1 MHLTA
6 FFVSFFKNYNQRM
19 NRKNGDFLSYDEK
32 YMRLAMQLA
41 GNAIGRTSPNPLVGA
56 VIVKDNRV
64 VGCGWH
70 RKAGT
75 PHAEV
80 HALNQAGELAQGAD
94 VYVTLEP
101 CAHYGKTPPC
111 AKALVE
117 AKVKNV
123 YGGLL
128 DVNPKV
134 AGKGF
139 KILEDAGIHVEYGFL
154 QDELRKQN
162 EVFFKWIEHKKP
174 FVVLKA
180 AMTLDGKIATATGQ
194 SKWITNETSRAYGYK
209 LRDIYDGIMVG
220 INTVIEDNPMLTAR
234 VDGGKNPIRI
244 VVDSSLKIDINA
256 NVVQDK
262 SAKTIVATTDKADK
276 DKILKLQAQNVDVI
290 VVDKDEND
298 KVDIE
303 KLLNILGQQN
313 ICSILVEGGATLSG
327 SFVAKKLVDKVYFF
341 IAPKIVGGKE
351 AKTPVA
357 GTGILNLQE
366 ALALKD
372 IQIEKLEEDILIIGR
387 VDKDKV

>member
-1 MHLTA
+1 
-6 FFVSFFKNYNQRM
+6 M

-70 RKAGT
+70 RKSGT

-174 FVVLKA
+174 FIVLKA

-262 SAKTIVATTDKADK
+262 SAKTIIATTDKADK
-276 DKILKLQAQNVDVI
+276 DKILKLQAQDVDVI
-290 VVDKDEND
+290 VVDKDKND

-303 KLLNILGQQN
+303 KLLDILGQQN

>member
-1 MHLTA
+1 
-6 FFVSFFKNYNQRM
+6 M

-194 SKWITNETSRAYGYK
+194 SKWITNEISRAYGYK

-234 VDGGKNPIRI
+234 VDGGKKPIRI

-262 SAKTIVATTDKADK
+262 SAKTIVATTDKANK
-276 DKILKLQAQNVDVI
+276 DKILKLQAQDVDVI

-303 KLLNILGQQN
+303 KLLDILGQQN
-313 ICSILVEGGATLSG
+313 ICSILVEGGATLNG

-341 IAPKIVGGKE
+341 IAPKIIGGKE

>member
-1 MHLTA
+1 
-6 FFVSFFKNYNQRM
+6 M

-174 FVVLKA
+174 FIVLKA

-262 SAKTIVATTDKADK
+262 SAKTIIATTDKADK
-276 DKILKLQAQNVDVI
+276 DKILKLQAQDVDVI
-290 VVDKDEND
+290 VVDKDKND

-303 KLLNILGQQN
+303 KLLDILGQQN

-341 IAPKIVGGKE
+341 IAPKIIGSKE

>member
-1 MHLTA
+1 
-6 FFVSFFKNYNQRM
+6 M

-32 YMRLAMQLA
+32 YMKLAMQLA

-262 SAKTIVATTDKADK
+262 SAKTIIATTDKADK
-276 DKILKLQAQNVDVI
+276 DKILKLQAQDVDVI
-290 VVDKDEND
+290 VVDKDKND

-303 KLLNILGQQN
+303 KLLDILGQQN

-341 IAPKIVGGKE
+341 IAPKIIGGKE

-372 IQIEKLEEDILIIGR
+372 IQIGKLEEDILIIGR

>member
-1 MHLTA
+1 
-6 FFVSFFKNYNQRM
+6 M

-111 AKALVE
+111 SKALVE

-174 FVVLKA
+174 FIVLKA

-276 DKILKLQAQNVDVI
+276 DKILKLQAQDVDVI

-298 KVDIE
+298 KGDIE
-303 KLLNILGQQN
+303 KLLDILGQQN

>member
-1 MHLTA
+1 
-6 FFVSFFKNYNQRM
+6 M

-244 VVDSSLKIDINA
+244 VVDSSLRIDINA

-276 DKILKLQAQNVDVI
+276 DKILKLQAQDVDVI

-303 KLLNILGQQN
+303 KLLDILGQQN

-351 AKTPVA
+351 AKTSVA

>member
-1 MHLTA
+1 
-6 FFVSFFKNYNQRM
+6 M
-19 NRKNGDFLSYDEK
+19 NRKNGDFLSYNEK

-174 FVVLKA
+174 FIVLKA

-262 SAKTIVATTDKADK
+262 SAKTIIATTDKADK
-276 DKILKLQAQNVDVI
+276 DKILKLQAQDVDVI
-290 VVDKDEND
+290 VVDKDKND

-303 KLLNILGQQN
+303 KLLDILGQQN

-341 IAPKIVGGKE
+341 IAPKIIGGKE

-366 ALALKD
+366 ALTLKD

>member
-1 MHLTA
+1 
-6 FFVSFFKNYNQRM
+6 M

-139 KILEDAGIHVEYGFL
+139 KILENAGIHVEYGFL

-262 SAKTIVATTDKADK
+262 SAKTIIATTDKADK
-276 DKILKLQAQNVDVI
+276 DKILKLQAQDVDVI
-290 VVDKDEND
+290 VVDKDKND

-303 KLLNILGQQN
+303 KLLDILGQQN

-327 SFVAKKLVDKVYFF
+327 SFVAKKLVDKVDFF

-372 IQIEKLEEDILIIGR
+372 IQIEKLEEDVLIIGR

>member
-1 MHLTA
+1 
-6 FFVSFFKNYNQRM
+6 M

-174 FVVLKA
+174 FIVLKA

-220 INTVIEDNPMLTAR
+220 INTVIEDNPMLTVR

-262 SAKTIVATTDKADK
+262 SAKTIIATTDKANK
-276 DKILKLQAQNVDVI
+276 DKILKLQAQDVDVI
-290 VVDKDEND
+290 VVDKDKND

-303 KLLNILGQQN
+303 KLLDILGQQN

-341 IAPKIVGGKE
+341 IAPKIIGGKE

-372 IQIEKLEEDILIIGR
+372 IQIEKLEEDVLIIGR

>member
-1 MHLTA
+1 
-6 FFVSFFKNYNQRM
+6 M

-244 VVDSSLKIDINA
+244 VVDSNLKIDINA

-290 VVDKDEND
+290 VVDKDKND

-303 KLLNILGQQN
+303 KLLDILGQQN

-372 IQIEKLEEDILIIGR
+372 IQVEKLDEDILIIGR

>member
-1 MHLTA
+1 
-6 FFVSFFKNYNQRM
+6 M

-174 FVVLKA
+174 FIVLKA

-262 SAKTIVATTDKADK
+262 SAKTIIATTDKADK
-276 DKILKLQAQNVDVI
+276 DKILKLQAQDVDVI
-290 VVDKDEND
+290 VVDKDKND

-303 KLLNILGQQN
+303 KLLDILGQQN
-313 ICSILVEGGATLSG
+313 ICSILVEGGAILSG

>member
-1 MHLTA
+1 
-6 FFVSFFKNYNQRM
+6 M

-32 YMRLAMQLA
+32 YMKLAMQLA

-262 SAKTIVATTDKADK
+262 SAKTIIATTDKADK
-276 DKILKLQAQNVDVI
+276 DKILKLQAQDVDVI
-290 VVDKDEND
+290 VVDKDKND

-303 KLLNILGQQN
+303 KLLDILGQQN

-372 IQIEKLEEDILIIGR
+372 IQIEKLEEDVLIIGR

>member
-1 MHLTA
+1 
-6 FFVSFFKNYNQRM
+6 M

-32 YMRLAMQLA
+32 YMKLAMQLA

-262 SAKTIVATTDKADK
+262 SAKTIIATTDKANK
-276 DKILKLQAQNVDVI
+276 DKILKLQAQDVDVI
-290 VVDKDEND
+290 VVDKDKND

-303 KLLNILGQQN
+303 KLLDILGQQN

-341 IAPKIVGGKE
+341 IAPKIIGGKE

-372 IQIEKLEEDILIIGR
+372 IQIEKLEEDVLIIGR

>member
-1 MHLTA
+1 
-6 FFVSFFKNYNQRM
+6 M

-162 EVFFKWIEHKKP
+162 EVFFKWIENKKP
-174 FVVLKA
+174 FIVLKA

-262 SAKTIVATTDKADK
+262 STKTIIATTDKANK
-276 DKILKLQAQNVDVI
+276 DKILKLQAQDVDVI

-303 KLLNILGQQN
+303 KLLDILGQQN

-341 IAPKIVGGKE
+341 IAPKIIGGKE

-372 IQIEKLEEDILIIGR
+372 IQIEKLEEDVLIIGR

>member
-1 MHLTA
+1 
-6 FFVSFFKNYNQRM
+6 M

-180 AMTLDGKIATATGQ
+180 AMTLDGKIATAIGQ

-262 SAKTIVATTDKADK
+262 SAKTIIATTDKADK
-276 DKILKLQAQNVDVI
+276 DKILKLQAQDVDVI

-303 KLLNILGQQN
+303 KLLDILGQQN

-366 ALALKD
+366 ALSLKD
-372 IQIEKLEEDILIIGR
+372 IQIEKLKEDILIIGR

>member
-1 MHLTA
+1 
-6 FFVSFFKNYNQRM
+6 M

-262 SAKTIVATTDKADK
+262 SAKTIIATTDKADK
-276 DKILKLQAQNVDVI
+276 DKILKLQAQDVDVI
-290 VVDKDEND
+290 VVDKDKND

-303 KLLNILGQQN
+303 KLLDILGQQN

-341 IAPKIVGGKE
+341 IAPKIIGGKE

-366 ALALKD
+366 ALTLKD
-372 IQIEKLEEDILIIGR
+372 IQFEKLEEDILIIGR

>member
-1 MHLTA
+1 
-6 FFVSFFKNYNQRM
+6 M

-174 FVVLKA
+174 FIVLKA

-234 VDGGKNPIRI
+234 VGGGKNPIRI

-262 SAKTIVATTDKADK
+262 SAKTIIATTDKADK
-276 DKILKLQAQNVDVI
+276 DKILKLQAQDVDVI
-290 VVDKDEND
+290 VVDKDKND

-303 KLLNILGQQN
+303 KLLDILGQQN

-372 IQIEKLEEDILIIGR
+372 IQIEKLEENILIIGR

>member
-1 MHLTA
+1 
-6 FFVSFFKNYNQRM
+6 M

-244 VVDSSLKIDINA
+244 VVDSSLRIDINA

-276 DKILKLQAQNVDVI
+276 DKILKLQAQDVDVI

-303 KLLNILGQQN
+303 KLLDILGQQN

>member
-1 MHLTA
+1 
-6 FFVSFFKNYNQRM
+6 M

-70 RKAGT
+70 RKSGT

-111 AKALVE
+111 SKALVE

-174 FVVLKA
+174 FIVLKA

-341 IAPKIVGGKE
+341 IAPKIIGGKE

>member
-1 MHLTA
+1 
-6 FFVSFFKNYNQRM
+6 M

-134 AGKGF
+134 VGKGF

-262 SAKTIVATTDKADK
+262 SAKTIIATTDKADK
-276 DKILKLQAQNVDVI
+276 DKFLKLQAQDVDVI

-303 KLLNILGQQN
+303 KLLDILGQQN

-341 IAPKIVGGKE
+341 IAPKIIGGKE

-366 ALALKD
+366 ALTLKD

>member
-1 MHLTA
+1 
-6 FFVSFFKNYNQRM
+6 M

-174 FVVLKA
+174 FIVLKA

-244 VVDSSLKIDINA
+244 VVDSSLRIDINA

-276 DKILKLQAQNVDVI
+276 DKILKLQAQDVDVI
-290 VVDKDEND
+290 VVDKDKND

-303 KLLNILGQQN
+303 KLLDILGQQN

-341 IAPKIVGGKE
+341 IAPKIIGGKE
-351 AKTPVA
+351 EKTPVA

-372 IQIEKLEEDILIIGR
+372 IQIEKLEEDVLIIGR

>member
-1 MHLTA
+1 
-6 FFVSFFKNYNQRM
+6 M

-174 FVVLKA
+174 FIVLKA

-262 SAKTIVATTDKADK
+262 SAKTIIATTDKANK
-276 DKILKLQAQNVDVI
+276 DKILKLQAQDVDVI
-290 VVDKDEND
+290 VVDKDKND

-303 KLLNILGQQN
+303 KLLDILGQQN

>member
-1 MHLTA
+1 
-6 FFVSFFKNYNQRM
+6 M

-276 DKILKLQAQNVDVI
+276 DKILKLQAQDVDVI

-303 KLLNILGQQN
+303 KLLDILGQQN
-313 ICSILVEGGATLSG
+313 ICSILVEGGATLNG

-341 IAPKIVGGKE
+341 IAPKIIGGKE

-366 ALALKD
+366 ALTLKD
-372 IQIEKLEEDILIIGR
+372 IQFEKLEEDILIIGR

>member
-1 MHLTA
+1 
-6 FFVSFFKNYNQRM
+6 M

-220 INTVIEDNPMLTAR
+220 INTVIEDNPILTAR

-262 SAKTIVATTDKADK
+262 SAKTIIATTDKADK
-276 DKILKLQAQNVDVI
+276 DKILKLQAQDVDVI
-290 VVDKDEND
+290 VVDKDKND

-303 KLLNILGQQN
+303 KLLDILGQQN

-327 SFVAKKLVDKVYFF
+327 SFVAKKLVDKVDFF

>member
-1 MHLTA
+1 
-6 FFVSFFKNYNQRM
+6 M

-262 SAKTIVATTDKADK
+262 SAKTIIATTDKADK
-276 DKILKLQAQNVDVI
+276 DKILKLQAQYVDVI

-303 KLLNILGQQN
+303 KLLDILGQQN

>member
-1 MHLTA
+1 
-6 FFVSFFKNYNQRM
+6 M

-111 AKALVE
+111 AKALVK

-174 FVVLKA
+174 FIVLKA

-244 VVDSSLKIDINA
+244 VVDSSLRIDINA

-276 DKILKLQAQNVDVI
+276 DKILKLQAQDVDVI

-303 KLLNILGQQN
+303 KLLDILGQQN

-341 IAPKIVGGKE
+341 IAPKIIGGKE

-372 IQIEKLEEDILIIGR
+372 IQIEKLEEDVLIIGR

>member
-1 MHLTA
+1 
-6 FFVSFFKNYNQRM
+6 M

-174 FVVLKA
+174 FIVLKA
-180 AMTLDGKIATATGQ
+180 AMTLDGKIATAIGQ

-262 SAKTIVATTDKADK
+262 SAKTIIATTDKADK
-276 DKILKLQAQNVDVI
+276 DKILKLQAQDVDVI

-303 KLLNILGQQN
+303 KLLDILGQQN

-341 IAPKIVGGKE
+341 IAPKIIGGKE

>member
-1 MHLTA
+1 
-6 FFVSFFKNYNQRM
+6 M

-111 AKALVE
+111 SKALVE

>member
-1 MHLTA
+1 
-6 FFVSFFKNYNQRM
+6 M

-32 YMRLAMQLA
+32 YMKLAMQLA

-256 NVVQDK
+256 NLVQDK
-262 SAKTIVATTDKADK
+262 SAKTIIATTDKADK
-276 DKILKLQAQNVDVI
+276 DKILKLQAQDVDVI

-341 IAPKIVGGKE
+341 IAPKIVGCKE

-372 IQIEKLEEDILIIGR
+372 IQVEKLDEDILIIGR

>member
-1 MHLTA
+1 
-6 FFVSFFKNYNQRM
+6 M

-41 GNAIGRTSPNPLVGA
+41 GSAIGRTSPNPLVGA

-276 DKILKLQAQNVDVI
+276 DKILKLQAQDVDVI

-303 KLLNILGQQN
+303 KLLDILGQQN

-357 GTGILNLQE
+357 GIGILNLQE

>member
-1 MHLTA
+1 
-6 FFVSFFKNYNQRM
+6 M

-139 KILEDAGIHVEYGFL
+139 KILEDADIHVEYGFL

-174 FVVLKA
+174 FVVLKV

-276 DKILKLQAQNVDVI
+276 DKILKLQAQDVDVI

-303 KLLNILGQQN
+303 KLLDILGQQN

-327 SFVAKKLVDKVYFF
+327 SFVARKLVDKVYFF

>member
-1 MHLTA
+1 
-6 FFVSFFKNYNQRM
+6 M

-180 AMTLDGKIATATGQ
+180 AMTLDGKIATTTGQ

-244 VVDSSLKIDINA
+244 VVDSSLKIDINT

-276 DKILKLQAQNVDVI
+276 DKILKLQAQDVDVI

-303 KLLNILGQQN
+303 KLLDILGQQN

-327 SFVAKKLVDKVYFF
+327 SFVAKKLIDKVYFF
-341 IAPKIVGGKE
+341 IAPKIIGGKE

>member
-1 MHLTA
+1 
-6 FFVSFFKNYNQRM
+6 M

-276 DKILKLQAQNVDVI
+276 DKILKLQAQDVDVI
-290 VVDKDEND
+290 VVDKDKND

-303 KLLNILGQQN
+303 KLLDILGQQN

-327 SFVAKKLVDKVYFF
+327 SFVARKLVDKVYFF
-341 IAPKIVGGKE
+341 IAPKIVGGNE

>member
-1 MHLTA
+1 
-6 FFVSFFKNYNQRM
+6 M

-220 INTVIEDNPMLTAR
+220 INTVIEDNPMLTSR

-276 DKILKLQAQNVDVI
+276 DKILKLQAQDVDVI

-372 IQIEKLEEDILIIGR
+372 IQIGKLEEDILIIGR

>member
-1 MHLTA
+1 
-6 FFVSFFKNYNQRM
+6 M

-111 AKALVE
+111 SKALVE

-174 FVVLKA
+174 FIVLKA

-276 DKILKLQAQNVDVI
+276 DKILKLQAQDVDVI

-303 KLLNILGQQN
+303 KLLDILGQQN

-366 ALALKD
+366 ALSLKD
-372 IQIEKLEEDILIIGR
+372 IQIEKLKEDILIIGR

>member
-1 MHLTA
+1 
-6 FFVSFFKNYNQRM
+6 M

-327 SFVAKKLVDKVYFF
+327 SFVAKKLVDKVDFF

>member
-1 MHLTA
+1 
-6 FFVSFFKNYNQRM
+6 M

-80 HALNQAGELAQGAD
+80 HALNQTGELAQGAD

-244 VVDSSLKIDINA
+244 VVDSNLKIDINA

-341 IAPKIVGGKE
+341 IAPKIIGGKE

>member
-1 MHLTA
+1 
-6 FFVSFFKNYNQRM
+6 M

-139 KILEDAGIHVEYGFL
+139 KILEDAGIHVEDGFL

-262 SAKTIVATTDKADK
+262 SAKTIIATTDKADK

-341 IAPKIVGGKE
+341 IAPKIIGGKE

-372 IQIEKLEEDILIIGR
+372 IQIGKLEEDILIIGR

>member
-1 MHLTA
+1 M
-6 FFVSFFKNYNQRM
+6 
-19 NRKNGDFLSYDEK
+19 
-32 YMRLAMQLA
+32 
-41 GNAIGRTSPNPLVGA
+41 
-56 VIVKDNRV
+56 
-64 VGCGWH
+64 
-70 RKAGT
+70 
-75 PHAEV
+75 
-80 HALNQAGELAQGAD
+80 
-94 VYVTLEP
+94 
-101 CAHYGKTPPC
+101 
-111 AKALVE
+111 
-117 AKVKNV
+117 
-123 YGGLL
+123 
-128 DVNPKV
+128 
-134 AGKGF
+134 
-139 KILEDAGIHVEYGFL
+139 EYGFL

-174 FVVLKA
+174 FIVLKA

-262 SAKTIVATTDKADK
+262 SAKTIIATTDKADK
-276 DKILKLQAQNVDVI
+276 DKILKLQAQDVDVI

-303 KLLNILGQQN
+303 KLLDILGQQN

>member
-1 MHLTA
+1 
-6 FFVSFFKNYNQRM
+6 M
-19 NRKNGDFLSYDEK
+19 NRKNGDFLSYDEE

-111 AKALVE
+111 SKALVE

-174 FVVLKA
+174 FIVLKA

-276 DKILKLQAQNVDVI
+276 DKILKLQAQDVDVI

-303 KLLNILGQQN
+303 KLLDILGQQN